1 MLTIKGQSISG
12 LIAIAPLHVFH
23 PFTPDVTR
31 KEIKDTD
38 TEVSRFITARDTAST
53 IMQKLHDQ
61 ALSTSGAD
69 NAAIFENYR
78 QLLAAPEFT
87 NRYYQKPESKFR
99 ICGKAGR
106 GKLQTDPCLR

>member
-69 NAAIFENYR
+69 NAAMK
-78 QLLAAPEFT
+78 T
-87 NRYYQKPESKFR
+87 
-99 ICGKAGR
+99 
-106 GKLQTDPCLR
+106 TDNFWRHRNSQIRRPVLSEARK

>member
-69 NAAIFENYR
+69 NAAK
-78 QLLAAPEFT
+78 T
-87 NRYYQKPESKFR
+87 
-99 ICGKAGR
+99 
-106 GKLQTDPCLR
+106 TDNFWRHRNSQIRRPALSEARK

>member
-69 NAAIFENYR
+69 NAA
-78 QLLAAPEFT
+78 L
-87 NRYYQKPESKFR
+87 
-99 ICGKAGR
+99 
-106 GKLQTDPCLR
+106 

>member
-78 QLLAAPEFT
+78 QLLDD
-87 NRYYQKPESKFR
+87 RYYQKPESKFR